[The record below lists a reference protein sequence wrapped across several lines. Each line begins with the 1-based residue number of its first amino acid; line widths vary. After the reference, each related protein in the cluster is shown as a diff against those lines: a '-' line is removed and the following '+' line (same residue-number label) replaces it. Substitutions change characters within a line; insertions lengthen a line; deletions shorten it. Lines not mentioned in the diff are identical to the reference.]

1 MPAPASWLESW
12 VALSMVPEIGNVTF
26 KRLLSLYKG
35 PADIFAAPLKELA
48 EISWLGQKRAD
59 NIKKFTGWKE
69 AEDRATRLF
78 KAGGKAVI
86 YDSAEYP
93 ALLKQIDN
101 APVILYIKGQIKD
114 EDKFAIAIVGP
125 RKPSSYGTAVA
136 ARLSAGLA
144 EAGFTIVSGMARGID
159 TIAHTGSLKS
169 GGRTVAVLGSGLD
182 MPYPPE
188 NSSLMEK
195 IAASGYVLSEFPP
208 GTEPNRENFPMRN
221 RLISGLSLG
230 VLVVEATENSGS
242 LITANYAL
250 EQNREVFAIP
260 GNINSPSSK
269 GTNGLIKKGAKLI
282 QDTGDIIEELA
293 PVLKGFIKAQKKLA
307 IELTDEEKRLCDIL
321 TGEPMHIDTISRKLS
336 TQSPKTLALLLGL
349 ELKGAVT
356 QTEGARFYLA
366 Q

>member
-1 MPAPASWLESW
+1 MPAPDSVIESW
-12 VALSMVPEIGNVTF
+12 IALSMVPEIGNVTF
-26 KRLLSLYKG
+26 KRLLSLYKS
-35 PADIFAAPLKELA
+35 PADIFAAPLKELS
-48 EISWLGQKRAD
+48 EIGWLGQKKAV
-59 NIKKFTGWKE
+59 NIKKFKGWKE
-69 AEDRATRLF
+69 AENQATRIL
-78 KAGGKAVI
+78 KAGGSAI
-86 YDSAEYP
+86 ICDSPEYP
-93 ALLKQIDN
+93 AMLKQIDN
-101 APVILYIKGQIKD
+101 APVILYIKGQIRD

-125 RKPSSYGTAVA
+125 RKPSSYGNAVA
-136 ARLSAGLA
+136 VRLSAGLA

-159 TIAHTGSLKS
+159 TVAHIGSLKS
-169 GGRTVAVLGSGLD
+169 GGRTVAVLGSGID

-195 IAASGYVLSEFPP
+195 IAASGYVMSEFPP

-250 EQNREVFAIP
+250 EQNREVFAVP
-260 GNINSPSSK
+260 GNINSPNSK
-269 GTNGLIKKGAKLI
+269 GTNSLIKKGAKLI
-282 QDTGDIIEELA
+282 QGTEDIIEELA
-293 PVLKGFIKAQKKLA
+293 PMLKGFIKAQKKLE

-336 TQSPKTLALLLGL
+336 TQSHKALALLLSL

-356 QTEGARFYLA
+356 QIEGSRFYLV